1 MEFLKSKLVFGLL
14 FMISLTIQAQ
24 SFEKQ
29 MTAFENSYR
38 LEENG
43 KYNEAVQEILNI
55 YDENSYEHNLRLA
68 WLNYV
73 SGRFTESLPYYQKCF
88 TLKPLAI
95 EARFGYINPAA
106 ALGNWTQV
114 ENQYQEILRIDPQN
128 TLANYRMALLAYGR
142 EDYMTSLRY
151 LNKVINLYPFDYDT
165 VILLAWTELKLGKLR
180 EARVMFQKAL
190 LIRPGDSS
198 ASEGLNLV
206 K

>member
-1 MEFLKSKLVFGLL
+1 MEFLKLKLVFGLL

-24 SFEKQ
+24 SFDKQ
-29 MTAFENSYR
+29 LIAFENSYR
-38 LEENG
+38 FEENG

-68 WLNYV
+68 WLHYV
-73 SGRFTESLPYYQKCF
+73 SGRFTESLPYYQKCI
-88 TLKPLAI
+88 TQKPLAI

-142 EDYMTSLRY
+142 EDYLTALRY
-151 LNKVINLYPFDYDT
+151 LNKVVNLYPFDYDT
-165 VILLAWTELKLGKLR
+165 VILQAWTELKLGKLR
-180 EARVMFQKAL
+180 EARIMFQKAL

-198 ASEGLNLV
+198 ASEGLILV

>member
-38 LEENG
+38 FEENG

-55 YDENSYEHNLRLA
+55 YNENSYEHNLRLA